1 MIKRMN
7 VTDGS
12 RLRRERELRGW
23 SQAELARQI
32 GAPDKSVVGRWERGE
47 VSPSPHYRARLCEL
61 FELDAE
67 EFGWLDAYP
76 SDDQFATVPSG
87 SSGVSLQARMV
98 GTGLKVLALLA
109 FSLPFVTASC
119 GDRQIASLKG
129 TDLALGAYLGSGFGS
144 SSMFG
149 IEDGRLGAD
158 PWTLLV
164 WLLPL
169 AGIAVVWFGT
179 RLDWRVVAA
188 SIAAVGAIGSVRLLA
203 LLARIH
209 TADDSVRSQT
219 RDAGHVDAAFG
230 LYLALALFAA
240 IAGWGVWCLR
250 RGAAQPLSDTQLT

>member
-7 VTDGS
+7 ETDAT

-23 SQAELARQI
+23 SQAELARRI

-67 EFGWLDAYP
+67 EFGWLDP
-76 SDDQFATVPSG
+76 SPGADDPATLPAG
-87 SSGVSLQARMV
+87 YQERRLPARMV
-98 GTGLKVLALLA
+98 STGLKVLALLV

-129 TDLALGAYLGSGFGS
+129 TDLALGTDLGPGFGS
-144 SSMFG
+144 SSVFG
-149 IEDGRLGAD
+149 IDAGRLPAD

-164 WLLPL
+164 LLLPL
-169 AGIAVVWFGT
+169 AGIAVVWLGT
-179 RLDWRVVAA
+179 RLDWRLVAA
-188 SIAAVGAIGSVRLLA
+188 SIAAVGAVGSVRLLA

-209 TADDSVRSQT
+209 AADDAARRQT
-219 RDAGHVDAAFG
+219 GNVGHVDAAFG
-230 LYLALALFAA
+230 LYLALVVFAA
-240 IAGWGVWCLR
+240 IAGWGVWCLW
-250 RGAAQPLSDTQLT
+250 RGATQPFSETQFT